1 MLRCVDLVSRM
12 TLLGGACDQAVL
24 RHHQDEDEITRALEQ
39 GVLTEARRS
48 RYVLATSPASI
59 HQAAAV
65 GGVLSHRSAAQHWGW
80 AQRKV
85 PVRPEVTVP
94 RHVHVRAGAR
104 QHVRPHWI
112 DLDDSEVTG
121 LVTTPERT
129 LVDCMRNLS
138 LTDSLPILDS
148 ALRAA
153 DVTVDWLVSTADG
166 LEGRSRERAR
176 RVARLASSLP
186 ANPLESTARALAI
199 QVPGLSVVPQHP
211 VPVPGTGVVL
221 HPDIADP
228 VRRLAIET
236 EGFEWHG
243 EVAALTRD
251 CRRYNTL
258 TLLGWTVVRFSW
270 VLVMTEPAYVQET
283 LVRAV
288 GLEQGAA

>member
-1 MLRCVDLVSRM
+1 M
-12 TLLGGACDQAVL
+12 
-24 RHHQDEDEITRALEQ
+24 
-39 GVLTEARRS
+39 
-48 RYVLATSPASI
+48 
-59 HQAAAV
+59 
-65 GGVLSHRSAAQHWGW
+65 
-80 AQRKV
+80 
-85 PVRPEVTVP
+85 
-94 RHVHVRAGAR
+94 
-104 QHVRPHWI
+104 
-112 DLDDSEVTG
+112 
-121 LVTTPERT
+121 
-129 LVDCMRNLS
+129 
-138 LTDSLPILDS
+138 
-148 ALRAA
+148 
-153 DVTVDWLVSTADG
+153 
-166 LEGRSRERAR
+166 
-176 RVARLASSLP
+176 ARLASSLP

-288 GLEQGAA
+288 GLEQGLLSDRPDLTTHRCQSIQLPRDALRMLLVGSAARAGTGLVATFASMPVGNVWREALAAPRGSPEQHLQPPAREKAGGAPGGQGRRRTPLSTR